1 MRMCVCCVRVCVRG
15 HACSFACACLRL
27 CKYACV
33 HAPTCVCLRARA
45 CVCACGLLGVREWF
59 LLYVYL
65 RECARVYFG
74 LRVRVLCVVCACVCV
89 FTVRFA

>member
-15 HACSFACACLRL
+15 HACSFACACLCL
-27 CKYACV
+27 CMYACV
-33 HAPTCVCLRARA
+33 HAPARVRVFARSRA
-45 CVCACGLLGVREWF
+45 CVCVCVCGLLGVRVWF

-74 LRVRVLCVVCACVCV
+74 L
-89 FTVRFA
+89 